1 MITRENYE
9 EYMMMHADGEL
20 SPAEEQELMS
30 FLYEHP
36 EYQHELT
43 AFSMTK
49 LIPDD
54 KLVYT
59 RKVSLLKR
67 EGGAMVVPFAPW
79 KRYAVAAGVAAV
91 LMMGWYQMFY
101 NAERNSEM
109 SVATTT
115 VAPVQQKSMML
126 AANEASDKSPS
137 TAAEAGAP
145 QKNDI
150 ELHEKPTPAH
160 QDAATVEN
168 NLKATQRA
176 VAHTGSAAPT
186 HTNEIAALNIDPI
199 TDVKPAAFAASKNN
213 QEISVASVTN
223 LPPAAIYVYEGENET
238 KQSIVAKLPIDEL
251 KKEGMENVVAAV
263 ANGYDRINAIKQGIS
278 ETVVSFKVEK
288 RKLIVSF

>member
-20 SPAEEQELMS
+20 SPTEEQELMS

-49 LIPDD
+49 LIPDN

-59 RKVSLLKR
+59 RKVSLLKS
-67 EGGAMVVPFAPW
+67 EGGAVVMPFAPW

-91 LMMGWYQMFY
+91 LMMGWYQVFY
-101 NAERNSEM
+101 HTDANNEM
-109 SVATTT
+109 AVATNSS
-115 VAPVQQKSMML
+115 APAQQKNTTL
-126 AANEASDKSPS
+126 AANEAVDKTSS
-137 TAAEAGAP
+137 AAVDAGTP
-145 QKNDI
+145 NKTDI
-150 ELHEKPTPAH
+150 ELPKKETPAPRAL
-160 QDAATVEN
+160 AATE
-168 NLKATQRA
+168 KQAKTTQRA
-176 VAHTGSAAPT
+176 IAHTVTAAPT
-186 HTNEIAALNIDPI
+186 QANEIAALNIDPI
-199 TDVKPAAFAASKNN
+199 TDVKPAVFAASKNN

-238 KQSIVAKLPIDEL
+238 KQSIVNKLPIDEL

-263 ANGYDRINAIKQGIS
+263 ANGYDKINAIKQGIS